1 MASMSLQA
9 AYDQARQSLESND
22 LDRAIGLAQH
32 ILDQYPDNLEAYRIL
47 GEAYLANR
55 QLDRAQES
63 FERVLRSDPENIP
76 AHVGLGI
83 TAERQAKLD
92 RAIAEFEQALE
103 IKPDMTEL
111 RSQLLRL
118 YSEGFG
124 SENAQLRLS
133 RAGLARLYAKGHM
146 LPQAIT
152 EFRQVI
158 NDQPER
164 FDAMVALAE
173 ALWRDGQEDE
183 AIDLCRDIL
192 AERPESLK
200 ANLLLGYLLS
210 SAGRPEGERYWQAAI
225 RMDPYQSVA
234 QALFESLPQDQSE
247 PPMIEEWDEV
257 AWRNRRAAEQQEQI
271 AATRPMEAVTPAGT
285 PSDSTSVFGA
295 GWLEEPATPSVASSR
310 GAASS
315 ETDDFLASLL
325 ALDSA
330 PPPPST
336 AVAPISEEDLGLDA
350 DMMPFSLED
359 LDSTA
364 PAKPA
369 APPADQVTPGSPAA
383 PTAQDEPEVT
393 PFSLS
398 DLGLSD
404 EEIASMND
412 LSGVP
417 AASEPPAAP
426 TAQDEPE
433 MTPFSLSDLGLS
445 DEEIASLGNATNAA
459 PAQPSVS
466 DDQPT
471 ITPFSLN
478 DLGLSDDELAGLDS
492 LQTESEQPAP
502 SAPAHPRLGEPSNHS
517 GGIDAA
523 DTGDL
528 PIDLQPFSFD
538 DLDLNAESDS
548 VARTSGLPSSLQPF
562 SLEDAPPQRPRV
574 SGFSAAESS
583 KDEAA
588 ADEAAE
594 EDTAAEPRGYSW
606 QQASQKPEPSFL
618 KPARED
624 PLVGDV
630 SIFSKLKQQHDTLE
644 PRPDEPLPPVPIEPD
659 EHLGLFSL
667 DDIPL
672 REDADEPAPQSGAP
686 VAEPPAAAP
695 PPEIENLDDAL
706 ASGQVQPFSFADLG
720 LSEEEIALLEG
731 ATLEAATPAEQPEA
745 PAAPEIENLED
756 ALASGQVQPFS
767 LSDVGL
773 SDDEIAT
780 MGISEAEAPDAE
792 VPELPAA
799 QIDEFDVETPASPT
813 SNAPAQSSLASGD
826 EEGLLVSDIKPFSL
840 TDLGLSE
847 EEIQALGLDSADE
860 SEESGDVGLGLT
872 EEELEGLDGGDLNWA
887 QQPSLPEAPP
897 AEQPAPPADQADQQV
912 TSGDLVVD
920 RLIALGHQQGY
931 IDISDIIANFEDPE
945 AEAARIEEIGR
956 RLHEAKIEIRDGDEV
971 IDMEAEYAEEQP
983 GVEAPGEAPP
993 ASETPIPPRPA
1004 QPSRDLDLIT
1014 EDLDAP
1020 SPAPAAEPA
1029 SAEPSMTP
1037 FSLSDLGLTDE
1048 EIAALGL
1055 DTPAAAQESPATDA
1069 AEAEQQ
1075 PPAAEPASAE
1085 PSMAPF
1091 SLSDLGLTDEEI
1103 AALGLDTPAA
1113 AEEPPAVEPAAP
1125 AEQPI
1130 TEMTAPEEQ
1139 PPAAEPAS
1147 AEPSMT
1153 PFSLSDLGLT
1163 DEEIA
1168 ALGLDTSTAESSA
1181 GAPEVSAPSEA
1192 GASNQDML
1200 GSLLETTEQAPAAPP
1215 ETTPVAPQAV
1225 PATPPAP
1232 PETTPVA
1239 PQAAPVAPQ
1248 EEAPVARA
1256 AAQAATPPVAP
1267 SQASIPTGND
1277 VLDMFLSQLESDPD
1291 NDVLRLSVARAGTQI
1306 GMTDLAVQQY
1316 KYLIKHSRLLNDVVG
1331 ELQDLIAD
1339 NDDAR
1344 VLQRLHR
1351 TLGDALSKQGR
1362 LREAIEEYSWTLGG
1376 PRGRR

>member
-32 ILDQYPDNLEAYRIL
+32 ILDLYPDNLEAYRIL

-83 TAERQAKLD
+83 TAERQGKLD

-210 SAGRPEGERYWQAAI
+210 SSGRPEGERYWQAAI
-225 RMDPYQSVA
+225 RMDPYQGVA

-247 PPMIEEWDEV
+247 EPMIEEWDEV
-257 AWRNRRAAEQQEQI
+257 AWRNRRAADQQEQI

-285 PSDSTSVFGA
+285 PTDSTSVFGA
-295 GWLEEPATPSVASSR
+295 GWLEEPATASVASSS

-359 LDSTA
+359 LESTA

-369 APPADQVTPGSPAA
+369 QPPADQVAPSSPAV
-383 PTAQDEPEVT
+383 PTTQDEPTMT

-404 EEIASMND
+404 DEIASMND

-417 AASEPPAAP
+417 AASAPPAAP
-426 TAQDEPE
+426 SAQDEPA

-445 DEEIASLGNATNAA
+445 DDEIAGFGNPTNAT
-459 PAQPSVS
+459 PAQPSAS

-478 DLGLSDDELAGLDS
+478 DLGLSDDEIAGLDS
-492 LQTESEQPAP
+492 LQAESEQPTP
-502 SAPAHPRLGEPSNHS
+502 SAPANTPLGEASKRS
-517 GGIDAA
+517 GGIDPA

-538 DLDLNAESDS
+538 DLDLNAESDAA
-548 VARTSGLPSSLQPF
+548 ARISGLPSSLQPF
-562 SLEDAPPQRPRV
+562 SLEDAPQRPRV
-574 SGFSAAESS
+574 SGFSAAEPTEE
-583 KDEAA
+583 EAA

-606 QQASQKPEPSFL
+606 QQASQKSEPSFL

-644 PRPDEPLPPVPIEPD
+644 PQQDEPLPPVPIEPD

-667 DDIPL
+667 DDISL
-672 REDADEPAPQSGAP
+672 REDTDEPAPQLGAP
-686 VAEPPAAAP
+686 TVEPPTATP
-695 PPEIENLDDAL
+695 PPEIENLQDAL

-720 LSEEEIALLEG
+720 LSEEEIALLGG
-731 ATLEAATPAEQPEA
+731 ATPESATPTEQPEA
-745 PAAPEIENLED
+745 PDAPEIENLQD

-767 LSDVGL
+767 LSDLGL

-780 MGISEAEAPDAE
+780 MGISEAKAPDAE
-792 VPELPAA
+792 MPEVSAP
-799 QIDEFDVETPASPT
+799 QIDEFDVEAPASSTPK
-813 SNAPAQSSLASGD
+813 APAQSGQPSSD

-847 EEIQALGLDSADE
+847 EEIEALGLDSADD
-860 SEESGDVGLGLT
+860 SEDGGDVGLGLT
-872 EEELEGLDGGDLNWA
+872 EEELEGLDGGNLNWA
-887 QQPSLPEAPP
+887 LQPSLPG
-897 AEQPAPPADQADQQV
+897 DQADQQV

-971 IDMEAEYAEEQP
+971 IDMEAEYAEEQQD
-983 GVEAPGEAPP
+983 VEAPNEVPA
-993 ASETPIPPRPA
+993 ASETPTPPRPT
-1004 QPSRDLDLIT
+1004 QPSRDLDLVT
-1014 EDLDAP
+1014 EDLGAP
-1020 SPAPAAEPA
+1020 SPAPAAHPA
-1029 SAEPSMTP
+1029 SDEPSMTP

-1055 DTPAAAQESPATDA
+1055 DTPTPAQEAPTTDTA
-1069 AEAEQQ
+1069 VPEEQ
-1075 PPAAEPASAE
+1075 PPAAAPTSDE
-1085 PSMAPF
+1085 PSMTPF

-1103 AALGLDTPAA
+1103 AALGLGTPAP

-1139 PPAAEPAS
+1139 PPMAEPAS
-1147 AEPSMT
+1147 DEPSMT

-1168 ALGLDTSTAESSA
+1168 ALGLDTSTPESSA

-1192 GASNQDML
+1192 GASDQEVL
-1200 GSLLETTEQAPAAPP
+1200 GSLLDTAEQAPATAPEPTPVEPQEAPATAP
-1215 ETTPVAPQAV
+1215 EPTLVAPQAV
-1225 PATPPAP
+1225 PT
-1232 PETTPVA
+1232 A
-1239 PQAAPVAPQ
+1239 PQQ
-1248 EEAPVARA
+1248 EAPVVRA
-1256 AAQAATPPVAP
+1256 AAQAPAPPAAP
-1267 SQASIPTGND
+1267 SEASVPTGND
-1277 VLDMFLSQLESDPD
+1277 VLDMFLSQLENEPD
-1291 NDVLRLSVARAGTQI
+1291 NDVLRLSVARVGTQI

-1376 PRGRR
+1376 PRGTR

>member
-9 AYDQARQSLESND
+9 AYDQSRQSLESND

-32 ILDQYPDNLEAYRIL
+32 ILDRYPDNLEAYRIL

-83 TAERQAKLD
+83 TAERQGQLD

-158 NDQPER
+158 NDQPDR

-210 SAGRPEGERYWQAAI
+210 SSGRPEGERYWQAAV
-225 RMDPYQSVA
+225 RMDPYQGVA

-257 AWRNRRAAEQQEQI
+257 AWRSRRAAEQQEQI

-285 PSDSTSVFGA
+285 STDSTSVFGA
-295 GWLEEPATPSVASSR
+295 GWLEEPAVQAPVLSSR
-310 GAASS
+310 ATPSS

-330 PPPPST
+330 PPPTSS
-336 AVAPISEEDLGLDA
+336 VAPISDEDLGLDA

-359 LDSTA
+359 LDSTP

-369 APPADQVTPGSPAA
+369 EQPTSAAPAA
-383 PTAQDEPEVT
+383 PMAPEEPTIT

-412 LSGVP
+412 LSAAP
-417 AASEPPAAP
+417 AAGEPPAAP
-426 TAQDEPE
+426 MAPEEPT

-445 DEEIASLGNATNAA
+445 DEEIANFSNASDTAA
-459 PAQPSVS
+459 AQPSAS

-471 ITPFSLN
+471 ITPFSLS
-478 DLGLSDDELAGLDS
+478 DLGLSDDEIAGLDS
-492 LQTESEQPAP
+492 LQAESEQPAP
-502 SAPAHPRLGEPSNHS
+502 STPAQPSLGDLSNRAGS
-517 GGIDAA
+517 TDAA
-523 DTGDL
+523 DAGDL
-528 PIDLQPFSFD
+528 PADLQPFSFD
-538 DLDLNAESDS
+538 DLDLNAESDAS
-548 VARTSGLPSSLQPF
+548 ARISGLPSSLQPF
-562 SLEDAPPQRPRV
+562 SLEDSPPQRPRV
-574 SGFSAAESS
+574 SGFSAPESS
-583 KDEAA
+583 EDEA
-588 ADEAAE
+588 ADEAE
-594 EDTAAEPRGYSW
+594 ENAAVEPRGFSW
-606 QQASQKPEPSFL
+606 QQASVKPEPSFL

-630 SIFSKLKQQHDTLE
+630 SIFSKLKQQHDTQE
-644 PRPDEPLPPVPIEPD
+644 PERAEPLPPVSIEPD

-667 DDIPL
+667 DDISL
-672 REDADEPAPQSGAP
+672 RDDTEGPAPQPGTPAP
-686 VAEPPAAAP
+686 EPPATAP
-695 PPEIENLDDAL
+695 APEIENLEDAL

-720 LSEEEIALLEG
+720 LSEEEVALLQG
-731 ATLEAATPAEQPEA
+731 AAPEAPAAAEQPKA
-745 PAAPEIENLED
+745 PAAPEIEDLQD
-756 ALASGQVQPFS
+756 ALSSGQVQPFS
-767 LSDVGL
+767 LSDLGL
-773 SDDEIAT
+773 SEDEIAT
-780 MGISEAEAPDAE
+780 IGIGDSEAQAAPDAE
-792 VPELPAA
+792 LPEVSAPR
-799 QIDEFDVETPASPT
+799 IDEFDVEAPTSPT
-813 SNAPAQSSLASGD
+813 PNAPPQSNLASGD

-840 TDLGLSE
+840 TDLGLSD

-860 SEESGDVGLGLT
+860 SEESDDVGLGLT

-887 QQPSLPEAPP
+887 LQPALPNTPP
-897 AEQPAPPADQADQQV
+897 EESAPPADQIDSQV

-945 AEAARIEEIGR
+945 AEAARIEEIGM
-956 RLHEAKIEIRDGDEV
+956 RLHEAKIEIRDGDEI
-971 IDMEAEYAEEQP
+971 IDMEAEYAEEP
-983 GVEAPGEAPP
+983 HDVEAPSEAPAAP
-993 ASETPIPPRPA
+993 ENLTPPHSA
-1004 QPSRDLDLIT
+1004 HPSRDLDLVT
-1014 EDLDAP
+1014 EDFDT
-1020 SPAPAAEPA
+1020 SSSAPAAQPASDEPA
-1029 SAEPSMTP
+1029 MTP

-1055 DTPAAAQESPATDA
+1055 DTPAT
-1069 AEAEQQ
+1069 AEA
-1075 PPAAEPASAE
+1075 
-1085 PSMAPF
+1085 
-1091 SLSDLGLTDEEI
+1091 
-1103 AALGLDTPAA
+1103 
-1113 AEEPPAVEPAAP
+1113 PPAVEPTAP
-1125 AEQPI
+1125 AEQPATVPPA
-1130 TEMTAPEEQ
+1130 TEQQ
-1139 PPAAEPAS
+1139 PPTTEPVSDEPA
-1147 AEPSMT
+1147 MT

-1168 ALGLDTSTAESSA
+1168 ALGLDSSTAESSA

-1192 GASNQDML
+1192 ESSDQDIL
-1200 GSLLETTEQAPAAPP
+1200 GSLLETAEQAPAAPP
-1215 ETTPVAPQAV
+1215 EVAPQA
-1225 PATPPAP
+1225 
-1232 PETTPVA
+1232 PEVA
-1239 PQAAPVAPQ
+1239 PQAPEPAPAQPP
-1248 EEAPVARA
+1248 EEAPVVRPAP
-1256 AAQAATPPVAP
+1256 QAATPPAAP
-1267 SQASIPTGND
+1267 TEASVSTGND
-1277 VLDMFLSQLESDPD
+1277 VLDMFLTELEAEPD
-1291 NDVLRLSVARAGTQI
+1291 NDVLRLSVARVGTQI

-1316 KYLIKHSRLLNDVVG
+1316 KYLIRHSRLLDDVVG
-1331 ELQDLIAD
+1331 ELRDLIAD
-1339 NDDAR
+1339 NDDAQ

-1362 LREAIEEYSWTLGG
+1362 LREAIEEYSWKLGG
-1376 PRGRR
+1376 PRGAR